1 MQDRTFLFTDIEGS
15 TTLWER
21 FPEPMRNAL
30 ARHDLILRNVIE
42 RHNGNVFKTVG
53 DSFCAVFP
61 SVYDALTASAAAQH
75 CLDQETWESMSE
87 PIRVRMAIHLGPA
100 EARDGDFFGQSLN
113 RVARMLSAA
122 HGGQIV
128 LSRAARDSVGTH
140 LPEQGSLTDLGEHRL
155 RDLVRPEQIFQ
166 YNEPG
171 LRQDFPLLR
180 SLSVFAHNLPEPL
193 TSFIGREME
202 LAEIKHLLS
211 RTRLLTLSGSG
222 GSGKSRLALQAAAD
236 VVDRF
241 PNGVWFVDMATV
253 TDPQL
258 IATTVATTLR
268 LHEAMGHTMLETL
281 IAFLHEKRF
290 LLILDNCE
298 QVVSA
303 CADFADKLLKACPD
317 LYILATSREG
327 LGIAGETTLCIPS
340 LPTPSNQDLQSFERI
355 AENPSVRLFVDRAAS
370 TAPGFR
376 LTSKNA
382 PAIVK
387 VCQRLDGI
395 PLAIELAAAR
405 VKTISPEE
413 IVLRLNDR
421 FRLLTGGS
429 RTALPRHQTLRAAIE
444 WSYHLLGG
452 LEGVLFRRLSLFC
465 GSFSLEAAESV
476 CQDDAL
482 QSIDILDC
490 ICRLVDKSLLI
501 LEQSEGSAR
510 YRMLETIREYAF
522 ERLRESG
529 EVLPMQV
536 RFMSFFVN
544 FTQIAERELS
554 RPAQVEWL
562 EKLEIEIENLR
573 AALGWAVQDDEIVKK
588 QLYMAIA
595 LSRFWL
601 VRGYWEEGLAYLCRV
616 AASPAANA
624 LASERSRALNSC
636 GSLACQ
642 LGRYP
647 EALQHYEQ
655 SLAIRRNLKDERGAA
670 ATLNNMGMVHRHQ
683 GELETA
689 RPLFDEALKLFRNLG
704 HDAAV
709 ASCLTNLAALELAT
723 GQQDAAHRSAEEALE
738 LFTKIGDQLGVSA
751 SLTEL
756 GRVALAQGQWDA
768 AQSYFEDSLAR
779 SRNVGEKIG
788 VVECLQSL
796 GELMILRKN
805 FDAARSFFEESLDIA
820 RGLASA
826 RHMTTATDA
835 IERLNQGTTRPFRV
849 EAVPAG
855 R

>member
-1 MQDRTFLFTDIEGS
+1 
-15 TTLWER
+15 
-21 FPEPMRNAL
+21 
-30 ARHDLILRNVIE
+30 
-42 RHNGNVFKTVG
+42 
-53 DSFCAVFP
+53 
-61 SVYDALTASAAAQH
+61 
-75 CLDQETWESMSE
+75 
-87 PIRVRMAIHLGPA
+87 
-100 EARDGDFFGQSLN
+100 
-113 RVARMLSAA
+113 
-122 HGGQIV
+122 
-128 LSRAARDSVGTH
+128 
-140 LPEQGSLTDLGEHRL
+140 
-155 RDLVRPEQIFQ
+155 
-166 YNEPG
+166 
-171 LRQDFPLLR
+171 
-180 SLSVFAHNLPEPL
+180 
-193 TSFIGREME
+193 
-202 LAEIKHLLS
+202 
-211 RTRLLTLSGSG
+211 
-222 GSGKSRLALQAAAD
+222 LQAAAD

-241 PNGVWFVDMATV
+241 PNGVWFVDMATI

-268 LHEAMGHTMLETL
+268 LHEATGHTMLETL
-281 IAFLHEKRF
+281 IAFWREKRF

-303 CADFADKLLKACPD
+303 CADFADKLLKSCPD

-327 LGIAGETTLCIPS
+327 LGIAGETTLCVPS
-340 LPTPSNQDLQSFERI
+340 LPIPSNHDLQSFEKI
-355 AENPSVRLFVDRAAS
+355 AESPSVRLFVDRAAS
-370 TAPGFR
+370 TVPGFQ

-452 LEGVLFRRLSLFC
+452 LEGVLFRRLSIFC
-465 GSFSLEAAESV
+465 GSFSLEAAEAV
-476 CQDDAL
+476 CEDESL
-482 QSIDILDC
+482 QSIDILDS

-522 ERLRESG
+522 ERLRESD
-529 EVLPMQV
+529 EVEPMQM
-536 RFMSFFVN
+536 RCMNFFVN

-554 RPAQVEWL
+554 GPTQVEWL
-562 EKLEIEIENLR
+562 EKLETEIENLR
-573 AALGWAVQDDEIVKK
+573 AALGWNVQDDELAKN
-588 QLYMAIA
+588 QLYMAIS
-595 LSRFWL
+595 LSRFWR

-616 AASPAANA
+616 VASPAVDT

-636 GSLACQ
+636 GSLACL
-642 LGRYP
+642 LGRYS
-647 EALQHYEQ
+647 EALKHYEE
-655 SLAIRRNLKDERGAA
+655 SLAIRRDLKDERGAA
-670 ATLNNMGMVHRHQ
+670 ATLNNMGMVHRHK
-683 GELETA
+683 GDLETA
-689 RPLFDEALKLFRNLG
+689 RPLFDEALKLFRKLG

-709 ASCLTNLAALELAT
+709 ASCLTNLAALELAS
-723 GQQDAAHRSAEEALE
+723 GQPDAAHRSADEALE
-738 LFTKIGDQLGVSA
+738 LFRKIGDQLGVSA

-768 AQSYFEDSLAR
+768 AQSYLEDSLALSR
-779 SRNVGEKIG
+779 SVGEKIG

-796 GELMILRKN
+796 GELMIFQKN
-805 FDAARSFFEESLDIA
+805 FDAARMFFEESLEIA

-826 RHMTTATDA
+826 RHMTKATDA
-835 IERLNQGTTRPFRV
+835 LERLNHGTTRAFKF
-849 EAVPAG
+849 EAMPAG